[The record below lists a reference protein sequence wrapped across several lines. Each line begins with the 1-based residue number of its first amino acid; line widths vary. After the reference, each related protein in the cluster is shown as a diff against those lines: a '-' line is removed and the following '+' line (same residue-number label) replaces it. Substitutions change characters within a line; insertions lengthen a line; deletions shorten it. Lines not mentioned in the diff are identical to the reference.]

1 MVMATFRS
9 VEEIDAWRK
18 ARELVKKVYAIT
30 KKSAFSKDYGLRDQI
45 RRASISTMSNIAEG
59 HERDGTR
66 EFIQFLSVAKGSTG
80 EVKSH
85 LYAALDQGYITQTEF
100 EILSALAAE
109 TGSMIA
115 GLMVYLKQSG
125 LKGMKYS

>member
-1 MVMATFRS
+1 MATFRS

-30 KKSAFSKDYGLRDQI
+30 KKSAFSKDYGPKDQI

-59 HERDGTR
+59 YERDGTR

-125 LKGMKYS
+125 LKGTKYS

>member
-1 MVMATFRS
+1 MATFRS

-30 KKSAFSKDYGLRDQI
+30 KKDVFSKDYGLNDQI

-59 HERDGTR
+59 YERDGTR
-66 EFIQFLSVAKGSTG
+66 EFIQFLSVAKGSAG

-100 EILSALAAE
+100 EKLSASTSE

-125 LKGMKYS
+125 LRGTKYS

>member
-1 MVMATFRS
+1 MATFRS

-18 ARELVKKVYAIT
+18 TRELVRQVYAIT
-30 KKSAFSKDYGLRDQI
+30 KKSAFSKDYGLKDQI

-59 HERDGTR
+59 YERDGTR

-115 GLMVYLKQSG
+115 GLMAYLKQSG
-125 LKGMKYS
+125 LKGIKYS

>member
-1 MVMATFRS
+1 MTTFRS

-18 ARELVKKVYAIT
+18 ARELVKQVYAIT
-30 KKSAFSKDYGLRDQI
+30 KKSAFSKDYGLKDQI

-59 HERDGTR
+59 YERDGTR

-100 EILSALAAE
+100 ETLSALAAE
-109 TGSMIA
+109 TGSIIA

-125 LKGMKYS
+125 LKGTKYS

>member
-1 MVMATFRS
+1 
-9 VEEIDAWRK
+9 
-18 ARELVKKVYAIT
+18 
-30 KKSAFSKDYGLRDQI
+30 
-45 RRASISTMSNIAEG
+45 MSNIAEG
-59 HERDGTR
+59 YERDGTR

-115 GLMVYLKQSG
+115 GLMAYLKQSG
-125 LKGMKYS
+125 LKGIKYS

>member
-1 MVMATFRS
+1 MATFRS

-18 ARELVKKVYAIT
+18 ARELVKKVIAIT
-30 KKSAFSKDYGLRDQI
+30 KKSAFSKDYGLKDQI

-85 LYAALDQGYITQTEF
+85 LYAALDQEYITQAEF
-100 EILSALAAE
+100 ERLSALAAE

-115 GLMVYLKQSG
+115 GLMTYLKQSG
-125 LKGMKYS
+125 LKGTKYS

>member
-1 MVMATFRS
+1 MATFRS

-18 ARELVKKVYAIT
+18 ARELVKNVYEMT
-30 KKSAFSKDYGLRDQI
+30 KKSAFSKDYGLKDQI

-59 HERDGTR
+59 YERDGTR

-85 LYAALDQGYITQTEF
+85 LYAALDQEYITQAEF
-100 EILSALAAE
+100 EILSTLVAE
-109 TGSMIA
+109 TGGMIA
-115 GLMVYLKQSG
+115 GLMAYLKQSG
-125 LKGMKYS
+125 LKGTKYS